1 MEGVPVRWDIDI
13 DEDVS
18 QIQFI
23 HVDNCPLI
31 HPPPE
36 IAKQGN
42 SAILNY
48 FSEREQQ
55 GTDTL
60 YEAKLL
66 VVGEGGSGKT
76 SLIRRLYQP
85 DLPLPKKEDTT
96 KGIDILR
103 QEFKMP
109 SGEDFRL
116 NVWDFGGQEIYHAT
130 HQFFLTKRSLY
141 VLLDNSRSDYKTVHD
156 EGFRYWLEVIDNL
169 SGHSPV
175 LMFQNM
181 DGGRSKEVDMPGIKG
196 QFDNVKEI
204 YRGDLLHDPDSVR
217 PLREAVEFYVKNL
230 PHIGEQLPKKWIDIR
245 SDLEVRAEQDAYIS
259 QDDYFGIYKKHLPFD
274 RDKALWLSRYLHD
287 LGVFLHFQDEPAL
300 RKTVVLQNHWATEAV
315 FKVLDDEEVKTAK
328 GRFTLTDCDCIWAA
342 STYADMH
349 GELLALMVKFELCY
363 QLPDTKPGP
372 DAWLTPGLLSASKP
386 EALRDWAQPGDLVLR
401 YHYTT
406 FKPKGL
412 PNRLMVRMNR
422 YVQDISRAWRN
433 GAYFQDGGNELL
445 VEETYNTSEIVLR
458 VRGKNPKALLTL
470 IAADLDA
477 LNDGFGSLREKV
489 KKKIPCICTKCK
501 VAVSPHFYD
510 HESLLYRKEHT
521 NRPAQCDISFED
533 VEVAALLEGVFS
545 KKNQHAQNQEDMS
558 TPTRPLR
565 AFFSYSKSDKALLE
579 DFKKAT
585 AALRRQNLLEAWDDS
600 RIVAGDE
607 WDDEIKTALREADII
622 FLLLSQDFLATD
634 YIWDEEIKEAMR
646 RHEAREARVVPILL
660 RACDWKGMPFEKL
673 QGLPRKGRYIAS
685 APNADELWLE
695 VSQGVRAVI
704 EDFWKG

>member
-1 MEGVPVRWDIDI
+1 VIWSGYDGTNGIF
-13 DEDVS
+13 
-18 QIQFI
+18 IQ
-23 HVDNCPLI
+23 DCPLI

-36 IAKQGN
+36 IAQQGN
-42 SAILNY
+42 AAILNY
-48 FSEREQQ
+48 FREREQQ

-60 YEAKLL
+60 YEAKML

-76 SLIRRLYQP
+76 SLIRRLYQT
-85 DLPLPKKEDTT
+85 DLPLPPKEDTT
-96 KGIDILR
+96 KGIDIHR
-103 QEFKMP
+103 HDFRMP
-109 SGEDFRL
+109 NGKDFRL

-141 VLLDNSRSDYKTVHD
+141 ILLDNSRSDHKTVHD

-169 SGHSPV
+169 SEHSPV
-175 LMFQNM
+175 LIFQNM

-204 YRGDLLHDPDSVR
+204 YRGDLLHDRDSVR

-245 SDLEVRAEQDAYIS
+245 HDLEVRAEQDAYIS
-259 QDDYFGIYKKHLPFD
+259 QDDYFKIYEKHLPFD

-300 RKTVVLQNHWATEAV
+300 RKTVVLQNQWATEAV
-315 FKVLDDEEVKTAK
+315 FKVLDDEQVKAAR
-328 GRFTLTDCDCIWAA
+328 GRFTLADCDRIWAA

-363 QLPDTKPGP
+363 QLRDTQPGP

-386 EALRDWAQPGDLVLR
+386 DTLRDWAQPGDLVLR

-433 GAYFQDGGNELL
+433 GAYFQDSGNELL
-445 VEETYNTSEIVLR
+445 VEEPYNTSEIVLR
-458 VRGKNPKALLTL
+458 ARGKDPKALLTL

-477 LNDGFGSLREKV
+477 LNSGFGSLREKV
-489 KKKIPCICTKCK
+489 KKKIPCICSVCK
-501 VAVSPHFYD
+501 TRVNPHFYD
-510 HESLLYRKEHT
+510 YDNLLYRRERGKRTAE
-521 NRPAQCDISFED
+521 CDISFE
-533 VEVAALLEGVFS
+533 EVSVAGLLEGVFS
-545 KKNQHAQNQEDMS
+545 KKNQHTQNQEDMP

-600 RIVAGDE
+600 HIVAGDE

-660 RACDWKGMPFEKL
+660 RPCDWKGMPFEKL

-695 VSQGVRAVI
+695 VAQGVRAVI

>member
-1 MEGVPVRWDIDI
+1 MWTRFTLHSICLAG
-13 DEDVS
+13 
-18 QIQFI
+18 
-23 HVDNCPLI
+23 CPLS
-31 HPPPE
+31 HPPRE
-36 IAKQGN
+36 IAQQGKA
-42 SAILNY
+42 AILNY
-48 FSEREQQ
+48 FREREQQ

-66 VVGEGGSGKT
+66 VVGEGGAGKT
-76 SLIRRLYQP
+76 SLIRRLYQA
-85 DLPLPKKEDTT
+85 DLQLPEKEETT
-96 KGIDILR
+96 RGIDIHRHDFILPNG
-103 QEFKMP
+103 K
-109 SGEDFRL
+109 DFRL

-141 VLLDNSRSDYKTVHD
+141 VLLDNSRSDHKTVHD

-181 DGGRSKEVDMPGIKG
+181 DGGRSKDVDMPGIKG

-204 YRGDLLHDPDSVR
+204 YRGDLLQDPDSVR

-245 SDLEVRAEQDAYIS
+245 RDLEVRAEQDAYIS
-259 QDDYFGIYKKHLPFD
+259 QDDYFKIYENHLPFD

-315 FKVLDDEEVKTAK
+315 FKVLDDEQVKAAR
-328 GRFTLTDCDCIWAA
+328 GRFTLADCDRIWAA

-349 GELLALMVKFELCY
+349 GELMALMVKFELCY
-363 QLPDTKPGP
+363 QLRDTQPGP

-433 GAYFQDGGNELL
+433 GAYFQDASNELL
-445 VEETYNTSEIVLR
+445 VEEPYNTSEIVLR
-458 VRGKNPKALLTL
+458 VRGNDPKRLLTL
-470 IAADLDA
+470 IAEDLDA
-477 LNDGFGSLREKV
+477 LNNGFGSLREKV
-489 KKKIPCICTKCK
+489 KKKIPCICTVCK
-501 VAVSPHFYD
+501 AAVNPHFYD
-510 HESLLYRKEHT
+510 HDNLLYRRERGKYTAEC
-521 NRPAQCDISFED
+521 AISFEN
-533 VEVAALLEGVFS
+533 VSVAGLLEGVFS
-545 KKNQHAQNQEDMS
+545 KKSQHTPDQEDML
-558 TPTRPLR
+558 TPARPLR

-660 RACDWKGMPFEKL
+660 RPCDWKGMPFEKL

-695 VSQGVRAVI
+695 VAQGVRAVI
-704 EDFWKG
+704 DDFWKG